1 MQERYDCILF
11 LLMMMLHGCGFN
23 RSRMA
28 ARRKFGDSVTVVDMT
43 VTWVSSVT
51 KVQCPQMLIYGII
64 RVINV
69 YFWSFKDF

>member
-1 MQERYDCILF
+1 MGVDLR
-11 LLMMMLHGCGFN
+11 G
-23 RSRMA
+23 SRMA